1 MVTNFRKLGRPTGHR
16 MAMLRTMVS
25 QLIQHE
31 RIETTVAKAK
41 EVRRLAERMVQLGKE
56 GTELAK
62 RRAGAFVRGDAIV
75 YKLFTE
81 FAYRYKDRVGGYT
94 RLLRTRI
101 RQGDAAEMAYIEFT
115 DRDNEL
121 REAKP
126 SVPQPPQTAPLDPWT
141 KSRLS
146 KQWASPK

>member
-25 QLIQHE
+25 QLIKHE

-41 EVRRLAERMVQLGKE
+41 EVRRLADRMVQLGKE

-62 RRAGAFVRGDAIV
+62 RRASSFVRGDDIV

-81 FAYRYKDRVGGYT
+81 FSYRYKNRVGGYT

-101 RQGDAAEMAYIEFT
+101 RQGDAAEMAYIEFI
-115 DRDNEL
+115 DHANEL
-121 REAKP
+121 RQAKP
-126 SVPQPPQTAPLDPWT
+126 AAPQPPERPPLDPWT

-146 KQWASPK
+146 QKWAAPK